1 LSTDLPPESTARPLV
16 LASTSATRLAML
28 RAAGID
34 VTGQAPRVDEELLRQ
49 ALAVEGAGP
58 RDQADAL
65 AEAKARTIADRNPT
79 ALVLGGDQIL
89 ALKDRIFTKPETADQ
104 ALRQLRDL
112 SGQTHQLLSAAVL
125 YDQGEPIWR
134 HVGVARLTMRPLS
147 EDYLQSYVARN
158 WPAISTSVG
167 AYQIEGEGI
176 RLFQSVEGDH
186 FTILGLPLLPLL
198 SYLVLR
204 GFIPS

>member
-1 LSTDLPPESTARPLV
+1 
-16 LASTSATRLAML
+16 ML

-49 ALAVEGAGP
+49 ALAAEGAGP

-65 AEAKARTIADRNPT
+65 AEAKARKIADRNPQ
-79 ALVLGGDQIL
+79 ALVLGCDQIL
-89 ALKDRIFTKPETADQ
+89 ALKDRIFTKPETPQ
-104 ALRQLRDL
+104 AARDQLRDL

-134 HVGVARLTMRPLS
+134 QVGVARLTMRPLS
-147 EDYLQSYVARN
+147 DAYIQAYVARN

-167 AYQIEGEGI
+167 GYQIEAEGI
-176 RLFQSVEGDH
+176 RLFQAIEGDH